1 MERLKNMRNCL
12 IACVEGELAHLDTVD
27 AHELGEA
34 VDMIKDCEE
43 AMYYHTIRKA
53 MEESDYNTNN
63 RDMDKH
69 HGRMYYP
76 TPRMYYTI
84 DPKMKKH
91 IKDEDDYTYYDDM
104 YMMPYKPLEQMRDK
118 REGRSPISRKT
129 YMESKEMHKDK
140 PTQLKELEHYMQEL
154 ASDIVEMIEGASP
167 EEKQMIQQR
176 INSISAKIQ

>member
-43 AMYYHTIRKA
+43 AMYYHAIRKA
-53 MEESDYNTNN
+53 MEKSEYNTKD

-69 HGRMYYP
+69 YG
-76 TPRMYYTI
+76 RMYYTI

-91 IKDEDDYTYYDDM
+91 IKDEDDYVYYDDM
-104 YMMPYKPLEQMRDK
+104 YMMPYKPLEKMRDK

-154 ASDIVEMIEGASP
+154 ATDIVEMIEGASP

>member
-12 IACVEGELAHLDTVD
+12 MACVEGELAHLDTVD

-43 AMYYHTIRKA
+43 AMYYHTIREA
-53 MEESDYNTNN
+53 MEESEHNTNN

-69 HGRMYYP
+69 YGRMYYP

-118 REGRSPISRKT
+118 REGRSPMSRKT

-154 ASDIVEMIEGASP
+154 ANDIVEMIEGASP
-167 EEKQMIQQR
+167 EEKQMLQQR
-176 INSISAKIQ
+176 ISAISAKIQ